1 MTPNGDITAHA
12 QARKNSDERRTT
24 QQTSPPG
31 AGTPKL
37 GVLGATTPADFNQE
51 RLVCTPLFYISGVIR
66 SLAWRLAMRLSYSR
80 LSHSQGRLAMFGFF
94 KSFGKPKSKTDE
106 VKQQIKL
113 GMLAVMAA
121 VGERSSARDLREIS
135 DTLCRDWL
143 PTLPADAVDQCLPQ
157 VLAAFTLVAQ
167 SQISAS
173 NQNSKNAAVL
183 ISAAKFC
190 VADVA
195 NSVGIDDLLVMR
207 AAAQL
212 AQKSGLEFYS
222 SMLEAG

>member
-1 MTPNGDITAHA
+1 
-12 QARKNSDERRTT
+12 
-24 QQTSPPG
+24 
-31 AGTPKL
+31 
-37 GVLGATTPADFNQE
+37 
-51 RLVCTPLFYISGVIR
+51 
-66 SLAWRLAMRLSYSR
+66 
-80 LSHSQGRLAMFGFF
+80 MFGFF
-94 KSFGKPKSKTDE
+94 KNFGKPKSKTDE
-106 VKQQIKL
+106 VKKQIKL

-121 VGERSSARDLREIS
+121 VGERASARDLREIG

-222 SMLEAG
+222 SMLEIG